1 MSGLEGDGE
10 AGIRLAQGNSAENRR
25 QGYWH
30 DRCKVGVRKNE
41 MDSKAKLRQTARMTQ
56 TTSLGLFA
64 AALALLPVHAAGEAD
79 VRTAQIA
86 EEGSA
91 ISWGHAVGVIDKP
104 LDEVLPVVLDY
115 ANYVHFMPHFTKSKV
130 LAQRGS
136 RAMVYMEVSVASGTF
151 TLWGQLKLSEA
162 APEGG
167 SRVIEARL
175 VDGNM
180 DAFSATWRLSPVDR
194 GARTEVDFKIY
205 VDPDMPLPSSVF
217 SRENERAAG
226 NTVRAL
232 RSRVFTTAER
242 S

>member
-1 MSGLEGDGE
+1 
-10 AGIRLAQGNSAENRR
+10 
-25 QGYWH
+25 
-30 DRCKVGVRKNE
+30 
-41 MDSKAKLRQTARMTQ
+41 MDSGIDPRQTSRMTRM
-56 TTSLGLFA
+56 TSLGVFA
-64 AALALLPVHAAGEAD
+64 AVLAFATSPVHAAGEAD
-79 VRTAQIA
+79 VHTTQIA

-91 ISWGHAVGVIDKP
+91 ISWGRAIGVIDKP
-104 LDEVLPVVLDY
+104 LEEVLPVVLDY
-115 ANYVHFMPHFTKSKV
+115 ANYVHFMPNFTKSKV

-151 TLWGQLKLSEA
+151 TLWGQLKLGEG
-162 APEGG
+162 APEGET
-167 SRVIEARL
+167 RVIEARL
-175 VDGNM
+175 LNGNI
-180 DAFSATWRLSPVDR
+180 DAFSATWRLTPVDG

-232 RSRVFTTAER
+232 RSRVIETAKR